1 MADAYHYSVYGDY
14 GRSLPRDLDGYV
26 HLTAA
31 GWLAA
36 PMDTAGEPMTAEQ
49 AEALAEQARAATRE
63 AEAAVAAWRE
73 SSDADEALAV
83 AGLVCGRNVEE
94 DASGGQGHCWRL
106 VRGDELPASIREEI
120 EAEMIDGGVDS
131 TDDYMAMNGCHYRW

>member
-1 MADAYHYSVYGDY
+1 MTDAYHYSVYGDY

-49 AEALAEQARAATRE
+49 AEALTEQARAATRE
-63 AEAAVAAWRE
+63 AKAAVAAWRAE
-73 SSDADEALAV
+73 SSDPSRKQIAPLQDEAVAHGDDAMASICAAALDGDPVAV
-83 AGLVCGRNVEE
+83 AEVARCLS
-94 DASGGQGHCWRL
+94 DAAAQR
-106 VRGDELPASIREEI
+106 DE
-120 EAEMIDGGVDS
+120 
-131 TDDYMAMNGCHYRW
+131 